1 MNELFKN
8 TKETLT
14 TILLVLLVAVAIYF
28 AVKKPTVID
37 HSTSNTKAVT
47 TEEVTTVKNTFSIE
61 QVAAIKRVLTDSLV
75 KVYGSIIHNLKLNQS
90 QLNHASGDS
99 GYSYISEVDSQF
111 VVKDDSGSVT
121 DLLEVKSTFIS
132 SIPLPENSVHL
143 VKLNHTSFRKETK
156 TLSHTS
162 DTVYVNQ
169 DKSFWDRFVI
179 SPNISAGYGL
189 ITKKFDVYTGIGLS
203 FEFNASEIFFKK

>member
-37 HSTSNTKAVT
+37 HSTSNTKTVT

-61 QVAAIKRVLTDSLV
+61 QVAAIKKVLTDSLV
-75 KVYGSIIHNLKLNQS
+75 KVYGSIIHNLKLNKS
-90 QLNHASGDS
+90 QLNYTSSDS
-99 GYSYISEVDSQF
+99 GYSFISEIDSQF

-121 DLLEVKSTFIS
+121 DLLDVKSTFIS
-132 SIPLPENSVHL
+132 SVPLPENSVHL

-156 TLSHTS
+156 TLSYTS

-169 DKSFWDRFVI
+169 DKSFWERFVI